1 MKSGFPVWAPVGE
14 ANASLM
20 TCEPLRYR
28 PMWGYFGRAPQAL
41 GVRFVAPPSIAA
53 DVGRRLDLKAAL
65 VPVADTRGL
74 TKRNML
80 FNDTVSDIT
89 VDPESF
95 RVSIDGEA
103 IDSVPT
109 ARVTLGAS
117 FMLK

>member
-1 MKSGFPVWAPVGE
+1 MA
-14 ANASLM
+14 
-20 TCEPLRYR
+20 CEPVRYR
-28 PMWGYFGRAPQAL
+28 PMWGCFGRAPQAL

-95 RVSIDGEA
+95 RVYIDGEA
-103 IDSVPT
+103 IDSVP
-109 ARVTLGAS
+109 ASRGTLGAS

>member
-1 MKSGFPVWAPVGE
+1 
-14 ANASLM
+14 
-20 TCEPLRYR
+20 
-28 PMWGYFGRAPQAL
+28 
-41 GVRFVAPPSIAA
+41 
-53 DVGRRLDLKAAL
+53 
-65 VPVADTRGL
+65 
-74 TKRNML
+74 
-80 FNDTVSDIT
+80 